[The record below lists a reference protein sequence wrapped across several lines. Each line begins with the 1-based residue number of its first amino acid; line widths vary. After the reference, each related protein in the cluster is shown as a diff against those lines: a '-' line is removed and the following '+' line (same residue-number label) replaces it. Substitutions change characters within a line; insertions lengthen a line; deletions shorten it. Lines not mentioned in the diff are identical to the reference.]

1 MLICARRRDRAP
13 PRPRRGW
20 SRPPAPAARPGQ
32 CGRFPSRFRV
42 AHRGG
47 APQGGPGPPARRLR
61 TPPPRK
67 REGHSAEGAPALLA
81 RRRRTASAEGV
92 LSAPLRASSPTPQS
106 PRRPSCEAMAMLPLI
121 AERRAAIA
129 DICRRFGVSRL
140 AVFGSAARGEDFDPA
155 RSDVDFL
162 VAYEPAANAELGDYF
177 ALRDELAAAVR
188 RPVDL
193 VVEGSVRNPFVRAG
207 IERSAETVYG
217 P

>member
-67 REGHSAEGAPALLA
+67 REGHSAEGATALPA
-81 RRRRTASAEGV
+81 RRRRAASAEGV

-106 PRRPSCEAMAMLPLI
+106 PSRPSCEAMAMLPLI
-121 AERRAAIA
+121 AERRSEIA
-129 DICRRFGVSRL
+129 DIYRRFGVSRL

-162 VAYEPAANAELGDYF
+162 VAYQPANAELGDYI
-177 ALRDELAAAVR
+177 ALRNELAAAVGR
-188 RPVDL
+188 SVDL

-207 IERSAETVYG
+207 IERSAETVCG